1 MSYVVEEEEHET
13 LTDERVR
20 DPYATLAS
28 ILPDANSPAMV
39 IVTWLSVSAVYVTVS
54 IDAAM
59 DDPLP
64 NETVAL
70 SAAAQDVMR
79 MEYCD
84 EDVPSLER
92 PVFNSE
98 CAVPPLRMMAVER
111 VNVVLVNA
119 SPSVLHG
126 RCALPHPESSGAP
139 TGAT

>member
-1 MSYVVEEEEHET
+1 M
-13 LTDERVR
+13 
-20 DPYATLAS
+20 
-28 ILPDANSPAMV
+28 
-39 IVTWLSVSAVYVTVS
+39 TVS

-59 DDPLP
+59 EDPLP
-64 NETVAL
+64 SETDAL
-70 SAAAQDVMR
+70 SDALQDVMR

-84 EDVPSLER
+84 EDVPALER